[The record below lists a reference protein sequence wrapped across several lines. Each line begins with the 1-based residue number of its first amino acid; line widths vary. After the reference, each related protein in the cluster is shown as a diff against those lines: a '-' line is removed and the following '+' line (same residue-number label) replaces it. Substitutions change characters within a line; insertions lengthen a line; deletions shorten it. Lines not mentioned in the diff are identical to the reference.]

1 MFEEPM
7 EGCCPFVASTDRE
20 KCCNLG
26 GICWGNQST
35 CQDRR
40 RTTCKHSDGEY
51 CDKYDEC
58 DCKDCRF
65 TPPIVDG
72 ECVGGSCSCK
82 DCETKTECV
91 ALNCGEICAC
101 RMNEEENFKPK
112 GE

>member
-51 CDKYDEC
+51 CEDYDYC
-58 DCKDCRF
+58 PCR
-65 TPPIVDG
+65 
-72 ECVGGSCSCK
+72 
-82 DCETKTECV
+82 DCEKKTECV
-91 ALNCGEICAC
+91 ALDCGEICAC
-101 RMNEEENFKPK
+101 RMDEEENFKPK
-112 GE
+112 GETK